1 MANPTGG
8 NSEAKPDA
16 QGEEPTESTEQPEGA
31 ANAPEVSDTED
42 NTDTGPVPPLDDAQT
57 VVMAPA
63 KPDVPRYTAPGF
75 DANKTE
81 MIAPVGD
88 DPKTEFIQPLA
99 TQARPKAA
107 APETI
112 APRKE
117 EKRSWGWVIA
127 LALVVA
133 ALAAVIVL
141 AAVIISRT
149 STPKASQEELVRNS
163 IQNYDNAI
171 QTGNLA
177 ALRTITCGET
187 RDGYVRYPDGE
198 WSQTY
203 QKVAA
208 AKQYPVVASI
218 DEVVVNGEHA
228 EANVTSFMAFAPQTR
243 SSRSFDLQFRDNQ
256 WKICQSD

>member
-1 MANPTGG
+1 
-8 NSEAKPDA
+8 
-16 QGEEPTESTEQPEGA
+16 
-31 ANAPEVSDTED
+31 
-42 NTDTGPVPPLDDAQT
+42 
-57 VVMAPA
+57 MAPA

-81 MIAPVGD
+81 MIDPVGD

-99 TQARPKAA
+99 TGAA
-107 APETI
+107 EAY
-112 APRKE
+112 PRRSHPVRKR
-117 EKRSWGWVIA
+117 RSWGWVIA

>member
-8 NSEAKPDA
+8 NPEAKPDA
-16 QGEEPTESTEQPEGA
+16 PSGKPADSTEQPEGT
-31 ANAPEVSDTED
+31 ANITEPADT
-42 NTDTGPVPPLDDAQT
+42 TDTGPVPAPDDAQT

-81 MIAPVGD
+81 MIVPVAD
-88 DPKTEFIQPLA
+88 DPKTELIRPLSPQLRA
-99 TQARPKAA
+99 KAA
-107 APETI
+107 TPETI
-112 APRKE
+112 APRKD

-163 IQNYDNAI
+163 IQSYDNAI

-187 RDGYVRYPDGE
+187 RDSYVRYPDTE

-208 AKQYPVVASI
+208 AKQYPVVASV

-243 SSRSFDLQFRDNQ
+243 SARSFDLQFRDKE